1 MNIRHIL
8 APTDFSEHSK
18 QAVTYAFEL
27 AQKVN
32 AKLSL
37 LHVIEVPV
45 YAIEVALPLEELE
58 QVARRELARLL
69 PEAETAHVAVTRLV
83 VMGMPYQ
90 RILETA
96 ADEQV
101 DMIVMATHGRTGL
114 SHLFM
119 GSVAERVVRTSPCPV
134 LTIRPPGEGSVGLHT
149 TLI

>member
-8 APTDFSEHSK
+8 APTDFSEHSTR
-18 QAVTYAFEL
+18 AVTYAFEL
-27 AQKVN
+27 AQKVD

-45 YAIEVALPLEELE
+45 YAIEVSLPLEDLE
-58 QVARRELARLL
+58 QDARRELARLL

-83 VMGMPYQ
+83 VMGVPYQ

-114 SHLFM
+114 SHLIM
-119 GSVAERVVRTSPCPV
+119 GSVAERVVRTAPCPV
-134 LTIRPPGEGSVGLHT
+134 LTIRPPGEGSVGLRT